1 MSGFHMD
8 HYHQHTY
15 VPGQEIAKPNT
26 RWIWKV
32 FFIMLLVTIV
42 EVGFAFA
49 NDAGMGQTRFISFTV
64 QKWIFIALTLVKA
77 YYIIFS
83 FMHLGHERFN
93 FKLTISLT
101 TVFLVYFIVLM
112 MMEGYALRDVKLKE
126 PDFFNR
132 TYKDHHAA
140 PAAGHGDEAHGE
152 AHSDSH
158 AH

>member
-1 MSGFHMD
+1 MD

-26 RWIWKV
+26 WWIWKV

-49 NDAGMGQTRFISFTV
+49 NDAGMGKTRFVSFEV

-93 FKLTISLT
+93 FKLTVSLT
-101 TVFLVYFIVLM
+101 TIFLVYFIALM
-112 MMEGYALRDVKLKE
+112 MIEGYALKGVKLKE
-126 PDFFNR
+126 PDFFTR
-132 TYKDHHAA
+132 TYKEHGTAHDDAAHSSDHAK
-140 PAAGHGDEAHGE
+140 GGE
-152 AHSDSH
+152 AHSDGN